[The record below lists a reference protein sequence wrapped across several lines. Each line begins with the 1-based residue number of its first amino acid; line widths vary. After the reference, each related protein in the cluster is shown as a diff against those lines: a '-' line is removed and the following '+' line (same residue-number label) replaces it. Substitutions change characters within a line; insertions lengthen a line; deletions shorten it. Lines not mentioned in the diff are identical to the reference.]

1 MTLIARFNP
10 HDLSKK
16 LVDELVTGRDAERAQ
31 IAEAIDSNMQA
42 GGARTHLLV
51 TAPRGFGK
59 SFLMRLTQIDVDER
73 RANGQPVAMVLL
85 PEEQMNIS
93 APDLLLKEIRRVL
106 LGLPFDTVIA
116 RWDRTGQ
123 WAAAAA
129 ELDQAIDQMFGPG
142 QGLVVAV
149 IENLDE
155 LLKKAFPE
163 PAEQA
168 LFRRWLNR
176 SDTRVMV
183 IGGSARC
190 DLDHDPARPLFLQFT
205 PVELHGWSEADC
217 VAYLGKLMKVRQQE
231 LTPEREAKA
240 RAIATFIGGNPRLSV
255 ILGDVLLNDDA
266 LTTAELLDKLVDELT
281 PYYQD
286 RIQSLGG
293 RAQNLL
299 DALLRGGEPCSQSA
313 LADRVGARQ
322 SDIARAFRELQAGRI
337 VVGDRATDGK
347 ETLYRVEDRVFAH
360 YYRKRHLLHGQE
372 YSPFEAIAEFLK
384 LYFNNPEKR
393 EQAMRLAL
401 SGKGPEARFLLSLA
415 DQEQAPR
422 PEETRNREGMAS
434 ELVDRCLIAIG
445 RMAPEWRDLL
455 AQDMDGIGRDR
466 TVAADI
472 CTRLSRREV
481 PESLSVWHRLLMA
494 IAHYLAG
501 DDSTALQSARRIEEG
516 FLQTSDHYG
525 QVTVLLLMSVLYPA
539 HTPESLTPLQA
550 ALKIVDADRNVQEQE
565 LVNRC
570 LTWTFL
576 RIGQYRDAIV
586 AATRTVE
593 LASRAAELD
602 TDHRRDWIGTQA
614 IARRYAAVSHSV
626 LGQHNDAVM
635 TARDAAERARQ
646 ADRPDEQVLAL
657 MQASFSLGELG
668 QHEEAVATA
677 REAAELALQAN
688 WPTEQAVALRHVSW
702 SLGRLG
708 RYGDAVATAVEAAE
722 LAHQASRLDEQAI
735 ALRNAAWSL
744 GQLGRHEEAAETA
757 VKAAELARHAAQPDE
772 QAIALRVAGT
782 SLGKLGQ
789 HEEAL
794 ATSMEAAELAQHTK
808 QPDEQVIALRNAALS
823 LLRLGRY
830 GEAALT
836 AESAST
842 IAAEI
847 GDYDEQAECLRIT
860 AASFCLSGQHE
871 AAIKQAREAFA
882 LAAPQGDHF
891 VAEHALFWL
900 LESAAVLKRDDDVR
914 WAAEQCLH
922 LLSQLAEND
931 EARRH
936 PRNLG
941 HLGPALLRR
950 NRWADDLSLLRG
962 AWPHFDDWEYALVGE
977 DTAAA
982 AVTLS
987 EEQGRATAYA
997 AIASCVRALAS
1008 GGDTEVDFTP
1018 FLDGL
1023 LDKLAAKLTDAGLL
1037 KDLAGLL
1044 RDELPPSYATRAALM
1059 EAAALFHAAGRDP
1072 AALQR
1077 VDPDIALAIR
1087 RVWMPEPAKPPPST
1101 PKRRTGRKKKG

>member
-293 RAQNLL
+293 RAQSLL

-313 LADRVGARQ
+313 LADRVGAKQ

-337 VVGDRATDGK
+337 VIGDRATDGK

-401 SGKGPEARFLLSLA
+401 SGKGREARFLLSLA
-415 DQEQAPR
+415 DQEQAP
-422 PEETRNREGMAS
+422 PLREIRDREAIAG
-434 ELVDRCLIAIG
+434 ELVDRCLTAIG
-445 RMAPEWRDLL
+445 RTAPAWRDLL
-455 AQDMDGIGRDR
+455 AQDMDGIGQDR
-466 TVAADI
+466 AVAADI
-472 CTRLSRREV
+472 CARLARHEV
-481 PESLSVWHRLLMA
+481 PASLTIWHRLLLA

-501 DDSTALQSARRIEEG
+501 VDDKALRETCAIEEQ
-516 FLQTSDHYG
+516 FQQADNHEG
-525 QVTVLLLMSVLYPA
+525 QVTALLLMSELYPTQA
-539 HTPESLTPLQA
+539 PERLNSLKA
-550 ALKIVDADRNVQEQE
+550 AWEIVNLDGDLLDQE
-565 LVNRC
+565 LVSRR
-570 LTWTFL
+570 LTWTH
-576 RIGQYRDAIV
+576 IQIEQDADAI
-586 AATRTVE
+586 AAADRAFKV
-593 LASRAAELD
+593 ASRALELD
-602 TDHRRDWIGTQA
+602 TDHQQDWI
-614 IARRYAAVSHSV
+614 
-626 LGQHNDAVM
+626 
-635 TARDAAERARQ
+635 ARQ
-646 ADRPDEQVLAL
+646 AIVLRHTAFCLGRLGRHEEAVATAQQAAALAHQADHPYEQAVAL
-657 MQASFSLGELG
+657 RHAAWSLGELG
-668 QHEEAVATA
+668 HHEEAVATAHEAAALAHQTGRHDEQAPALRYAAWSLGQLGHHEDAVATA
-677 REAAELALQAN
+677 REAAALAGQADR
-688 WPTEQAVALRHVSW
+688 P
-702 SLGRLG
+702 
-708 RYGDAVATAVEAAE
+708 
-722 LAHQASRLDEQAI
+722 DEQAR
-735 ALRNAAWSL
+735 ALRNAAWNL
-744 GQLGRHEEAAETA
+744 LQL
-757 VKAAELARHAAQPDE
+757 D
-772 QAIALRVAGT
+772 
-782 SLGKLGQ
+782 
-789 HEEAL
+789 
-794 ATSMEAAELAQHTK
+794 
-808 QPDEQVIALRNAALS
+808 
-823 LLRLGRY
+823 RY
-830 GEAALT
+830 GEAAAT
-836 AESAST
+836 AEDAAT

-847 GDYDEQAECLRIT
+847 GDDYEQAECLRIM
-860 AASFCLSGQHE
+860 AVGFSLSGQHE
-871 AAIKQAREAFA
+871 AAIKRAREAFA
-882 LAAPQGDHF
+882 LAAPQGNHF
-891 VAEHALFWL
+891 VADQALYWL
-900 LESAAVLKRDDDVR
+900 IRSAAALNRDDEVR
-914 WAAEQCLH
+914 WAAEQWLH
-922 LLSQLAEND
+922 LLPQLSEDD
-931 EARRH
+931 EEMGPA
-936 PRNLG
+936 RNLW

-950 NRWADDLSLLRG
+950 NRWADDLPLLRR
-962 AWPHFDDWEYALVGE
+962 AWPHFDDTEYALVGE
-977 DTAAA
+977 LTAAA

-997 AIASCVRALAS
+997 AIAGCVRALSS
-1008 GGDTEVDFTP
+1008 GGTDEVDFTP

-1023 LDKLAAKLTDAGLL
+1023 LDELAAKLTDPGLL

-1044 RDELPPSYATRAALM
+1044 RDELPPRYATRAALM

-1087 RVWMPEPAKPPPST
+1087 RVWMPEPAKPPPAK
-1101 PKRRTGRKKKG
+1101 PKGRTSRKKKG